1 MIIFKHDDYLGK
13 FIICFDTIFNSFK
26 KSLFFLQIFKRK
38 NWLFY
43 GKSVGKIYAII
54 HFDLNS
60 KRSAIKFDTKHV
72 TSHSN
77 PYGNCKNE
85 ENTSKKI
92 EKKT

>member
-1 MIIFKHDDYLGK
+1 M
-13 FIICFDTIFNSFK
+13 
-26 KSLFFLQIFKRK
+26 
-38 NWLFY
+38 
-43 GKSVGKIYAII
+43 GKIYAII

-85 ENTSKKI
+85 ENTSKKL
-92 EKKT
+92 KKNIIIRLECVAKNSATILQEIFNAQEVKNNIGGRVFLTEQVNSVTND